1 MFKAKLTHLLWQKL
15 SLIRKR
21 PASHILKV
29 SAVIL
34 FQFSK
39 DAAGENRFQRR
50 TCKRPASPSND
61 LCRFTGERT
70 ITLYEVYSL
79 PRCCSRLTA
88 VGRHLRLPA
97 GVDDCAFIEVF
108 NPAQGGGGSVSRQGV

>member
-34 FQFSK
+34 FTVSK
-39 DAAGENRFQRR
+39 DAGGLRQFQRQ
-50 TCKRPASPSND
+50 TWC
-61 LCRFTGERT
+61 
-70 ITLYEVYSL
+70 
-79 PRCCSRLTA
+79 
-88 VGRHLRLPA
+88 
-97 GVDDCAFIEVF
+97 
-108 NPAQGGGGSVSRQGV
+108 